1 MKKLFKTISAGLL
14 SMSLLCGAVV
24 MARGINE
31 NVENVHAAD
40 GETVTVTFSLNDVKV
55 DSAEVNFTDSNGV
68 AWTCK
73 TVGTTSFTNDKSKN
87 YSQIGSSKKPASSIT
102 FSASVAEPSFKLT
115 SFISE
120 WGGFSGTAGTISMK
134 VNGSQVATGKLSAA
148 TDVTVDSGDITT
160 DAVSSFEI
168 SVTGISKGVKI
179 YNLSYTYVSASTN
192 PSISF
197 DKKSI
202 DNLLTGDN
210 DTLSAS
216 AANFTPTSYVWES
229 LNEEVAT
236 VSGNNETASVTGVKK
251 GSTQIKVTASDGTN
265 SVSETIDV
273 TVLTKPAKIVVDD
286 GSGEMEVEVGKSK
299 RPSVS
304 VYDADNQEITTDEEK
319 AYTMSIVSGANVVS
333 LSGTTQINGDKV
345 GTAVVRFTSTLV
357 ESVYFDLTLNVKEDS
372 LVSINSVAIKDASKE
387 YLQGDTFSSADI
399 VASGI
404 YYFSKDKEVSEGF
417 TFSLDE
423 TASSSEDSSIILTKN
438 GSVTVYIFNNSLPS
452 WKGELTISVK
462 EVIIPIT
469 SIEVEGIELDSDVS
483 LPIGKS
489 LTINTKVLPE
499 NTTENKDLLY
509 SIECDREGALV
520 FDEATST
527 LTAVKGVAEEGD
539 TGMMSI
545 TSKVNSEVSFEFM
558 ITVAREEMTLR
569 VNKPGSI
576 SKVTSNDQI
585 VSGDKYYIVYEN
597 NEGTAYVF
605 NGLDA
610 ANGYTKGSISNGVLT
625 VDGDSNYENAVTISG
640 DSTNGYS
647 IKINSGTNAGK
658 YIYGTSGSNKLNFNV
673 SEQLTSIS
681 FEDETNS
688 ALIVSNETY
697 FRFNNVTGQNRF
709 RFYKPDKD
717 TKLPTQQPVYLYHVS
732 KKVSEDIIVS
742 DSLLTAVRNAEKEIS
757 CDPTGQ
763 DSRFMWD
770 KVTNAINALNDTE
783 KSYLVYG
790 VANENGNEVEQFLAK
805 YDYIVNKYSE
815 YADFLNRN
823 VNNAAKESV
832 NSLSSLMNDSQ
843 TFVVVIISLSL
854 LSTLLIVKKKYSK
867 KEN

>member
-1 MKKLFKTISAGLL
+1 MKKIFKTISAGLL

-40 GETVTVTFSLNDVKV
+40 GETVTVTFSQNDVKV
-55 DSAEVNFTDSNGV
+55 DSAVVNFTDSNGV
-68 AWTCK
+68 AWTC
-73 TVGTTSFTNDKSKN
+73 TTAGTTSFTKN
-87 YSQIGSSKKPASSIT
+87 AEYYQIGSSSKPASSIT
-102 FSASVAEPSFKLT
+102 LSASIAEPSFKLT
-115 SFISE
+115 SFVSN
-120 WGGFSGTAGTISMK
+120 WGGFSSTAGTISMK
-134 VNGSQVATGKLSAA
+134 VNGNEVATGKLSAK
-148 TDVTVDSGDITT
+148 TNVTVDSGDITT

-168 SVTGISKGVKI
+168 NVTGISKGVKI
-179 YNLSYTYVSASTN
+179 FNFNYTYVSASSE

-202 DNLLTGDN
+202 DNLLTGDS
-210 DTLSAS
+210 DTLSIS

-236 VSGNNETASVTGVKK
+236 VSGNNETASVIGVKK

-265 SVSETIDV
+265 SVSETINV

-286 GSGEMEVEVGKSK
+286 GSGEMEAEVGKSK

-304 VYDADNQEITTDEEK
+304 VFDADNQEITTNEEK

-357 ESVYFDLTLNVKEDS
+357 ESVFFDLTVNVKEDS

-387 YLQGDTFSSADI
+387 YSQGDTFSSADI
-399 VASGI
+399 VATGT

-423 TASSSEDSSIILTKN
+423 TVSSSEDSSIILTKN

-489 LTINTKVLPE
+489 LTINAKVLPE

-520 FDEATST
+520 FDETAST

-545 TSKVNSEVSFEFM
+545 TSKVNSNVSFEFM
-558 ITVAREEMTLR
+558 VTVTREEMTLR

-597 NEGTAYVF
+597 GSTAYVF
-605 NGLDA
+605 NGVDA
-610 ANGYTKGSISNGVLT
+610 DNGYIEGSISNGVLT
-625 VDGDSNYENAVTISG
+625 VNDDSNYEKAVTISG
-640 DSTNGYS
+640 DSTKGYS
-647 IKINSGTNAGK
+647 ILINSGTNAGK
-658 YIYGTSGSNKLNFNV
+658 YIAGKSRENT
-673 SEQLTSIS
+673 IS
-681 FEDETNS
+681 FGDSETFATISFDSNNVN
-688 ALIVSNETY
+688 IVSNDTY
-697 FRFNNVTGQNRF
+697 FRFNNAKDKNRF
-709 RFYKPDKD
+709 RFYK
-717 TKLPTQQPVYLYHVS
+717 TKSQQPVSLYHVS
-732 KKVSEDIIVS
+732 EKVSEDIIVS
-742 DSLLTAVRNAEKEIS
+742 DTLLTAVRNSEKEIV

-763 DSRFMWD
+763 DSMFMWD
-770 KVTNAINALNDTE
+770 EVANAIKALNNTE
-783 KSYLVYG
+783 KSYLIYG

-815 YADFLNRN
+815 CADFLNRN